1 MHSFYVNYYSK
12 NCSER
17 KQFLY
22 SCNELSVVLDDGHS
36 ILDLRVLNSK
46 FGVDST
52 QSYFPGSSCNSK
64 QL

>member
-12 NCSER
+12 SCSEK
-17 KQFLY
+17 KQFSY
-22 SCNELSVVLDDGHS
+22 SCNDLSVVLGDGHS
-36 ILDLRVLNSK
+36 ILDLQVLNSK

-52 QSYFPGSSCNSK
+52 RSYFPGSSCNSK